1 MTTQE
6 VKRKLAAI
14 LSADVKGYSRLMG
27 EDEVGT
33 IHTLNA
39 YKEIMTGLI
48 EHHHGRVVDAPGDN
62 LLAEFGSVVDA
73 VQCAVEIQKE
83 LKTRNAEVPEN
94 RKMEFRIG
102 VNLGDVIED
111 GEQILGDG
119 VNIAAR
125 LENLSEAGGVCISG
139 SAYDFMGKKLSL
151 GYEFLGEHTAKNIEK
166 AVRVYRVLSEPEPR
180 HMEQQ
185 IRFCAT
191 PDGVRIAY
199 STIGQGPAVVIV
211 PGWISHLQLY
221 AELSAVR
228 ALWEKL
234 ARNHTLVAY
243 DKHGCGLSERSR
255 TDFSLESE
263 LRPLEA
269 VVDHLKLRRFAL
281 WGISQSGTVAAA
293 YAAEHPRRVSHL
305 ILYGA
310 YARGEVIATDELKVG
325 LKSLIRAHW
334 GMGSKTLAD
343 LFLPGVDEASIRWF
357 TRLQREAAT
366 PEMAAQLMDLTFSL
380 NVVDLLP
387 KVRVPTLVMHRRG
400 DRAIPFQLGREMAA
414 MIPRARF
421 VQLEG
426 ATHLPF
432 FGDVDSIART
442 MAEFLGDPV
451 DVTSSKTVR
460 SSRREGKKKT

>member
-27 EDEVGT
+27 EDEEATVR
-33 IHTLNA
+33 TLNT
-39 YKEIMTGLI
+39 YKEVMASLI
-48 EHHHGRVVDAPGDN
+48 QQHHGRVVDAPGDN
-62 LLAEFGSVVDA
+62 VLAEFASVVDA
-73 VQCAVEIQKE
+73 VRCAVEIQKE
-83 LKTRNAEVPEN
+83 LKTRNAELPEN
-94 RKMEFRIG
+94 RRMEFRIG

-111 GEQILGDG
+111 GEQILGDA
-119 VNIAAR
+119 VNIGAR
-125 LENLSEAGGVCISG
+125 LESLADAGGIYISG
-139 SAYDFMGKKLSL
+139 SAYDFVGKQLSL
-151 GYEFLGEHTAKNIEK
+151 GYEYLGEHAVKNIEK

-185 IRFCAT
+185 IRFCETA
-191 PDGVRIAY
+191 DGVRIAY
-199 STIGQGPAVVIV
+199 STVGQGRAVVAV
-211 PGWISHLQLY
+211 PGWISHLQLN
-221 AELSAVR
+221 AELPALR
-228 ALWEKL
+228 AYLEKM
-234 ARNHTLVAY
+234 ARNHTLVVY
-243 DKHGCGLSERSR
+243 DKYGCGLSERSR

-281 WGISQSGTVAAA
+281 SGISQAGPVAVA
-293 YAAEHPRRVSHL
+293 YAVKHPRRVSHL

-310 YARGEVIATDELKVG
+310 YARGEAIAADELKVG

-357 TRLQREAAT
+357 TRLEREAAT

-414 MIPRARF
+414 MIPGARF

-426 ATHLPF
+426 NIHLPF
-432 FGDVDSIART
+432 FGNVDSIGRT

-451 DVTSSKTVR
+451 DVTPLKQGKT
-460 SSRREGKKKT
+460 G

>member
-1 MTTQE
+1 MSE
-6 VKRKLAAI
+6 EKVKRKLTAI

-27 EDEVGT
+27 EDEEGT
-33 IHTLNA
+33 IRSLKTSL
-39 YKEIMTGLI
+39 EVITGFI
-48 EHHHGRVVDAPGDN
+48 QQHQGRIVSTGGDSV
-62 LLAEFGSVVDA
+62 LAELGSVVDA
-73 VQCAVEIQKE
+73 IRCAVEIQRE
-83 LKTRNAEVPEN
+83 LKDRNKEVAED
-94 RKMEFRIG
+94 RRLEFRIG
-102 VNLGDVIED
+102 VNLGDVVED
-111 GEQILGDG
+111 GEQILGDA

-125 LENLSEAGGVCISG
+125 LESLADAGGICISG
-139 SAYDFMGKKLSL
+139 SAYDFVGKKLSL
-151 GYEFLGEHTAKNIEK
+151 GYEYLGEHTVKNIEK
-166 AVRVYRVLSEPEPR
+166 AVRVYRVLLEPEPR
-180 HMEQQ
+180 HLEQE

-199 STIGQGPAVVIV
+199 FTAGQGPAVVLV
-211 PGWISHLQLY
+211 PGWISNLQVF
-221 AELSAVR
+221 AEHPPWR
-228 ALWEKL
+228 AFCEKM

-255 TDFSLESE
+255 TDFSLKSE

-281 WGISQSGTVAAA
+281 YGISQSGAVAAA

-310 YARGEVIATDELKVG
+310 YARGEAIAADELKVG

-334 GMGSKTLAD
+334 GIGSKTLAD

-366 PEMAAQLMDLTFSL
+366 QEMAAQLMDLTFSL

-414 MIPRARF
+414 MIPGARF

-426 ATHLPF
+426 NIHFPF
-432 FGDVDSIART
+432 FGDVDSIERT
-442 MAEFLGDPV
+442 IAEFLSYPV
-451 DVTSSKTVR
+451 DVTPSKQ
-460 SSRREGKKKT
+460 GKTG